1 MYVYDVYLIIYY
13 ICMVVSKTNKQNQKW
28 NSKVFR

>member
-13 ICMVVSKTNKQNQKW
+13 MYMYGGLKNKQAKP
-28 NSKVFR
+28 KMKF